1 MNTRTVYSVNIYN
14 TIQYIYYTNTEK
26 YDSLLYYVLNN
37 KSNYFKQWKS
47 WQTWASENLKKT
59 AWKNILW

>member
-1 MNTRTVYSVNIYN
+1 MCHKKKKNDLVMNTRTVYSVNIYN

-37 KSNYFKQWKS
+37 KSNYFKQ
-47 WQTWASENLKKT
+47 
-59 AWKNILW
+59 